1 MKGGDDL
8 LAVAVGARLVGVHEE
23 DLRGGL
29 GAEDARDGVEFAEAF
44 PNRGALVVGGGELEH
59 RVRAALRGEFD
70 GDAL

>member
-44 PNRGALVVGGGELEH
+44 PNRGAFVVGGGELEH